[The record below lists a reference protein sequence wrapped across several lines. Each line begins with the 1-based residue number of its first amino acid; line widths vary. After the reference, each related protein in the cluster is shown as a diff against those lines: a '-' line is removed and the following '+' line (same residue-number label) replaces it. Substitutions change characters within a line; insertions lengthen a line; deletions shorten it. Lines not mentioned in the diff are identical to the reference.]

1 MPVKPVK
8 QIKIV
13 RAVAT
18 PYSELRNVPV
28 VPFSSAVFQI
38 VDVHIYLKGRF
49 SKLIFISNLDFRDL
63 TAHIRHRHKANEA
76 VAQGLQI
83 ELPGTDGGT
92 PVAPPAQPTQPPP
105 TTNNP
110 PSNPG
115 PPIHS
120 GQSGYPGHGS
130 GGFNDY
136 PARNY
141 PDRDSRG
148 PPSGRKPPPQTSG
161 WPQDPPT
168 GYRDGERSRGGRGR
182 GGHSDRGRGGYKDGY
197 GGGRP
202 ISQGQWGPR

>member
-1 MPVKPVK
+1 MK

-13 RAVAT
+13 LDVAT
-18 PYSELRNVPV
+18 PYNGLKNVPV
-28 VPFSSAVFQI
+28 VPFLFAASQT
-38 VDVHIYLKGRF
+38 VDVHIYLKGSF
-49 SKLIFISNLDFRDL
+49 PPFIFIPHSDSRDL

-110 PSNPG
+110 PANPG

-148 PPSGRKPPPQTSG
+148 PPSGGRKPPAQTSG
-161 WPQDPPT
+161 WPQDPPG

-202 ISQGQWGPR
+202 ISHGQWGPR